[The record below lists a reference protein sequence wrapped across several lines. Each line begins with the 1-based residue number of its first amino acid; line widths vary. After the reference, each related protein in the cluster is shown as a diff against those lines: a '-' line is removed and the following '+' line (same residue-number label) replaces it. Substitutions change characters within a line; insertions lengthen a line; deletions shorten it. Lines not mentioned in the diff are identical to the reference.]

1 MLMAVAVLALVLTP
15 ETIRRRPMG
24 RIRMSVGVPAGQLL
38 AFATF
43 LAPAAFL
50 MSFLDATLL
59 SVVPLYMA
67 ETLEVDNIALIGLV
81 GFLILGAGGI
91 TPLFAG
97 RIPPRASV
105 MIGVAAASSA
115 SLLVVGAAAF
125 DTVALVIVAAGVIG
139 LLNGLILQGG
149 AAICGV
155 SVPVSERG
163 KLMSALY
170 MCAYSGTI
178 PTVGLGYL
186 SGAIGL
192 TPALLVSSLGALG
205 LAAFILTVG
214 RRSFRRVVPYV
225 EPPPVDALAK
235 VPA

>member
-1 MLMAVAVLALVLTP
+1 
-15 ETIRRRPMG
+15 
-24 RIRMSVGVPAGQLL
+24 MSVGVPAGQLL